1 MLGVSRQEWEIL
13 SPHLSEEK
21 WPLTFSTLFAWLGSL
36 AFLGQAY
43 FLSQTLG
50 LLVTADIT
58 SQPPGEL
65 LTGFLAFLLLKMF
78 CSWMEETLSIRAITN
93 IRTGIRKR
101 ILEKLAQ
108 QQPPFFQDQRSGE
121 LIHLV
126 TAAMDALDLYLSQYL
141 QRILLALL
149 IPISYLLIMA
159 GVDFLSAFLLFLTA
173 PLLPLFQYMIGRSSE
188 KMGIRQWNAMARLN
202 ARFFDMLQGL
212 CTWKV
217 FQDVKKGE
225 KIIRNLSEDYR
236 RRTMHILRVAFLSTC
251 VTELLATMSIAIV
264 AVAIG
269 LRLLHGQMHLA
280 PGFFILLVT
289 PAFFSPLRHLGSGF
303 HSAVLGRELLLRMR
317 EILLLTD
324 QEGDGSGRHDG
335 IPPPE
340 EIRLQDVSFH
350 YPSGKPVVERLCL
363 LLQRERTYV
372 VCGPSGC
379 GKTTLLHLLLGFL
392 QPTQGEILL
401 DSVSLT
407 HVAAA
412 EWIRH
417 ISYLP
422 QRPYIFYGSVLD
434 NLRLANPDAGMDEMQ
449 KGLEMAG
456 LQEWIRELPQGIHTM
471 LGERGFRL
479 SGGEMQRMA
488 LARIF
493 LKKASIVLLDEPS
506 EGLDPELEEQLRE
519 RIETFRGNRILV
531 WVTHRREVAPMADQV
546 LFFQSDG
553 SVAQG
558 PHFELLE
565 KNKEYR
571 CFYGEAGGQ
580 GNEHRS

>member
-13 SPHLSEEK
+13 SPHLRKERWALS
-21 WPLTFSTLFAWLGSL
+21 FSILCAWLGSL

-50 LLVTADIT
+50 LLVTADIIR
-58 SQPPGEL
+58 QPPGEL
-65 LTGFLAFLLLKMF
+65 LAGFLSFLLLQML
-78 CSWMEETLSIRAITN
+78 CSWMEETLSIRVTTN
-93 IRTGIRKR
+93 VRTDFRKK

-108 QQPPFFQDQRSGE
+108 QQPPFFHDQRSGE
-121 LIHLV
+121 LIHSV
-126 TAAMDALDLYLSQYL
+126 TAGMDSVDLYLRQYL

-149 IPISYLLIMA
+149 IPISYLATIAATDL
-159 GVDFLSAFLLFLTA
+159 LSAFLFSLTA
-173 PLLPLFQYMIGRSSE
+173 PLLPLFQYWIGRSSE
-188 KMGIRQWNAMARLN
+188 KMGIRQWNALARLN

-212 CTWKV
+212 STWKV
-217 FQDVKKGE
+217 FHDVKKGE
-225 KIIRNLSEDYR
+225 EIIRNLSEDYR
-236 RRTMHILRVAFLSTC
+236 RRTMHVLRVAFLSTF
-251 VTELLATMSIAIV
+251 VTELLSTIGIAIV

-280 PGFFILLVT
+280 PGFFILLLA
-289 PAFFSPLRHLGSGF
+289 PAFFSPLRQLGSGF

-317 EILLLTD
+317 EILLLPD
-324 QEGDGSGRHDG
+324 PEGDGSGG
-335 IPPPE
+335 LEGNLPPE
-340 EIRLQDVSFH
+340 EIRLQNVSFF
-350 YPSGKPVVERLCL
+350 YSAEKSVMKSLTL
-363 LLQRERTYV
+363 LLQKGGIYV

-392 QPTQGEILL
+392 RPTRGEILL
-401 DSVSLT
+401 DSVSLSR
-407 HVAAA
+407 VARA

-422 QRPYIFYGSVLD
+422 QRPFIFHGSVFD
-434 NLRLANPDAGMDEMQ
+434 NLRLANPDAGMEEIQ
-449 KGLEMAG
+449 KCLEMAG
-456 LQEWIRELPQGIHTM
+456 LQDWIRELPQGIHTM

-479 SGGEMQRMA
+479 SGGEMQRIS

-493 LKKASIVLLDEPS
+493 LKKTAIMLLDEPS
-506 EGLDPELEEQLRE
+506 EGLDPELEEQLKE
-519 RIETFRGNRILV
+519 RIKTFRGNRTLV
-531 WVTHRREVAPMADQV
+531 WVTHRIDVAPMADQV
-546 LFFQSDG
+546 LFFQSDS

-558 PHFELLE
+558 SHFELLE

-571 CFYGEAGGQ
+571 CFYGEVGGQ